1 MSVRYSW
8 LRRLSFSAAALLFG
22 LALLP
27 IHKASAEG
35 LPVVAA
41 ENFYGDIVQ
50 QLGGPAVQVTSI
62 LSNPDQDPHLF
73 EASPSTGRALA
84 TAKLVILNGADYDPW
99 MEKLLKATPSA
110 DRLVVVVAD
119 LVHAKSGDNPHLWY
133 RLDNVA
139 QAAKAIAGALARLD
153 AVHAA
158 DYQSRLANFL
168 DSLRP
173 LSTKI
178 ETMHKAYAGTPVTA
192 TEPVFGYMAADLGL
206 AMRNDRFQLAVMN
219 DTEPS
224 AADIARFQDDLKQQR
239 VHVLLF
245 NRQTS
250 DDLSQRLLGIA
261 KQAKIP
267 VVGVSETE
275 PADHTY
281 QEWMLQQLTDLDR
294 ALAATKQP

>member
-1 MSVRYSW
+1 MS
-8 LRRLSFSAAALLFG
+8 LRRLLFPLIALLF
-22 LALLP
+22 ALFPLQ
-27 IHKASAEG
+27 AAMADG

-41 ENFYGDIVQ
+41 ENFYGDIVR

-99 MEKLLKATPSA
+99 MEKLLKATPAA
-110 DRLVVVVAD
+110 DRMVVVVAD
-119 LVHAKSGDNPHLWY
+119 LVQAKSGDNPHLWY
-133 RLDNVA
+133 KLDNVA
-139 QAAKAIAGALARLD
+139 QAAKAIAAALARLD
-153 AVHAA
+153 AAHAA

-168 DSLRP
+168 GSLQP

-178 ETMHKAYAGTPVTA
+178 AAMRKAYAGTPVTA
-192 TEPVFGYMAADLGL
+192 TEPVFGYMAADIGL

-224 AADIARFQDDLKQQR
+224 AVDIGAFQDDLAQRR
-239 VHVLLF
+239 VHVLIF

-250 DDLSQRLLGIA
+250 DDLSQRLLDIA
-261 KQAKIP
+261 KKAKVP

-281 QEWMLQQLTDLDR
+281 QEWMLQQLTDLDQ
-294 ALAATKQP
+294 ALTATKQP